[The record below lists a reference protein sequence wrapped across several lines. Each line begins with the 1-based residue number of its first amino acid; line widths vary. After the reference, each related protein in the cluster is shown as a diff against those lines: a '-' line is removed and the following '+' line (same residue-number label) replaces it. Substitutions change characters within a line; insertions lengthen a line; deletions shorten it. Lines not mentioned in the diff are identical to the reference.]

1 MPIKIS
7 KSLRSEIVDAVQ
19 RENIESLLRQ
29 KADGRCFL
37 CNGNMNEASED
48 LEADHDLPT
57 REGGDTSLEN
67 LNLVHK
73 RCNRFKKNNPT
84 VLVRNF
90 LSMNE
95 FIDANHD
102 ATFADVLKDFY
113 RVTTQPFVITDITPK
128 YFSVDLPN
136 GTSIKKIPINTVA
149 IPGKEKDIHFS
160 YLQIPLNSIY
170 NDDVQPR
177 TVKIKHLFSLYQDLH
192 FNPIHEPSSMR
203 LEGELRVGENKF
215 LMFDGQ
221 HKAISKALLEWKK
234 SENMGDVLIDA
245 KIYLNLDRD
254 EATKLVNSIQS
265 KIIKLGLTKTEFA
278 MKMNQE
284 YRAAYE
290 DYEQRCSDDGSIQS
304 EYGFIESRPAN
315 ERPRAT
321 QALFQARRV
330 DVYEDKKGETPLR
343 IRKYIKGSK
352 DAPARIDSH
361 LELKET
367 TFYSK
372 LLDKLL
378 YKKPLKDELDR
389 DDTKRAVERINIR
402 MLLEILV
409 ETVFEDDGLDSSAK
423 KRIKSQSGLVLWI
436 DFINRQIEFL
446 LNEKFP
452 ENKNTL
458 LLDYD
463 LGQYKEK
470 LTLFSSR
477 FAKHPI
483 WNVEDVNQSVKVA
496 AFYNDLQKNKN
507 IEVHAK
513 EVSLTMPYCAG
524 MDALTGTELL

>member
-1 MPIKIS
+1 MPITIS
-7 KSLRSEIVDAVQ
+7 NSLRSEIVDAVEK
-19 RENIESLLRQ
+19 ENIENLLRQ

-37 CNGNMNEASED
+37 CGGKMNEASED
-48 LEADHDLPT
+48 LEADHDIPA
-57 REGGDTSLEN
+57 REGGNTSVEN

-73 RCNRFKKNNPT
+73 RCNRFKRNNPT

-90 LSMNE
+90 LCINE
-95 FIDANHD
+95 FIDVHHD
-102 ATFADVLKDFY
+102 ATFADVLKEFY
-113 RVTTQPFVITDITPK
+113 QVTTRPFVITDVSQK
-128 YFSVDLPN
+128 HFSLDLPN

-149 IPGKEKDIHFS
+149 IPGKDKDIHFS

-192 FNPIHEPSSMR
+192 FNPLHEPSSMR
-203 LEGELRVGENKF
+203 LEGDLKVGQNKF

-234 SENMGDVLIDA
+234 AENMGNVLIDA

-290 DYEQRCSDDGSIQS
+290 EYEQRCSEDGSIQS

-315 ERPRAT
+315 ERPRVK

-330 DVYEDKKGETPLR
+330 DVYEDKKGEIPLR
-343 IRKYIKGSK
+343 IRKFIKGSK
-352 DAPARIDSH
+352 DAPARIDPN

-378 YKKPLKDELDR
+378 YKKPIKDELDR
-389 DDTKRAVERINIR
+389 DDTKRSVERMNIR
-402 MLLEILV
+402 MVLEILV
-409 ETVFEDDGLDSSAK
+409 ETVFEDEGLHSSVK

-436 DFINRQIEFL
+436 EFMYRQIEYL
-446 LNEKFP
+446 LNDKFP

-463 LGQYKEK
+463 LGQYKDK
-470 LTLFSSR
+470 LTGFSSR
-477 FAKHPI
+477 FAQHPI
-483 WNVEDVNQSVKVA
+483 WNVEDVNQSLKVA

-507 IEVHAK
+507 IEAHAK
-513 EVSLTMPYCAG
+513 EVALTMSYCAG
-524 MDALTGTELL
+524 MDSLRGNELL

>member
-7 KSLRSEIVDAVQ
+7 KSLKSEIIDAVQ
-19 RENIESLLRQ
+19 RENIEDLLRQ

-37 CNGNMNEASED
+37 CDGKMNEASED
-48 LEADHDLPT
+48 LEADHDLPSS
-57 REGGDTSLEN
+57 EGGDTSLEN

-90 LSMNE
+90 LCINE

-113 RVTTQPFVITDITPK
+113 QVTTKPFVITDVSQK
-128 YFSVDLPN
+128 HFSVDLPD
-136 GTSIKKIPINTVA
+136 GTSIKKIPINKVA
-149 IPGKEKDIHFS
+149 IPGKDKDIRFS

-192 FNPIHEPSSMR
+192 FNPLHEPSSMR
-203 LEGELRVGENKF
+203 LEGELRAGENKF

-234 SENMGDVLIDA
+234 TENMEDVLIDA

-278 MKMNQE
+278 LKMNQE

-290 DYEQRCSDDGSIQS
+290 EYEQRCSEDGSLQS

-315 ERPRAT
+315 ERPRVK

-330 DVYEDKKGETPLR
+330 DIYEDKKGESPLR

-352 DAPARIDSH
+352 DAPAKIDPN

-378 YKKPLKDELDR
+378 YKKPLREELDR

-402 MLLEILV
+402 MILEILV
-409 ETVFEDDGLDSSAK
+409 ETVFEDEGLNSTVK

-436 DFINRQIEFL
+436 DFMNRQIEYL
-446 LNEKFP
+446 LNEKYP
-452 ENKNTL
+452 ENKSTL

-463 LGQYKEK
+463 LGQYRDK
-470 LTLFSSR
+470 LTSFSSR
-477 FAKHPI
+477 FAQHPI
-483 WNVEDVNQSVKVA
+483 WNVEDVTQSLKVA

-513 EVSLTMPYCAG
+513 EVMLTMPYCAG
-524 MDALTGTELL
+524 MDNLTGSELV

>member
-7 KSLRSEIVDAVQ
+7 KSLRSEILDAVD
-19 RENIESLLRQ
+19 RENIEDLLRQ
-29 KADGRCFL
+29 KASGKCFL
-37 CNGNMNEASED
+37 CDGKMNEATED
-48 LEADHDLPT
+48 LEADHDLPS
-57 REGGDTSLEN
+57 REGGDTTLEN

-90 LSMNE
+90 LCINE

-102 ATFADVLKDFY
+102 ATFADVLKNFY
-113 RVTTQPFVITDITPK
+113 HVTTRPFVITDVTPNH
-128 YFSVDLPN
+128 FNIDLPN
-136 GTSIKKIPINTVA
+136 GTSIKKIPINTVS
-149 IPGKEKDIHFS
+149 IPGKDKDIHFS

-192 FNPIHEPSSMR
+192 FNPLHEPSSMR

-234 SENMGDVLIDA
+234 VKDMGDVLIDA

-278 MKMNQE
+278 MKMTQE

-290 DYEQRCSDDGSIQS
+290 EYEQRCSEDGSLQS

-315 ERPRAT
+315 ERPRVK

-330 DVYEDKKGETPLR
+330 DVYEDKKGEGPLR
-343 IRKYIKGSK
+343 IRKYVKGSK
-352 DAPARIDSH
+352 DAPARIDLN

-378 YKKPLKDELDR
+378 YKKPLQDELDR
-389 DDTKRAVERINIR
+389 DDTKRATERLNIR
-402 MLLEILV
+402 MILEILV
-409 ETVFEDDGLDSSAK
+409 ETVFEDISLDAPVK

-436 DFINRQIEFL
+436 EFMKRQIEFL

-452 ENKNTL
+452 ENKDTL

-463 LGQYKEK
+463 LEQYREK
-470 LTLFSSR
+470 LVSFSTR
-477 FAKHPI
+477 FAKHPV
-483 WNVEDVNQSVKVA
+483 WNVEDVNQSVKVGV
-496 AFYNDLQKNKN
+496 FYNDLQKNKN
-507 IEVHAK
+507 IEAHAK
-513 EVSLTMPYCAG
+513 KVLLTMAYCAG
-524 MDALTGTELL
+524 MESLAGNELI